1 MMIDRSKS
9 LQELDG
15 DDWGEPTLDSHL
27 VATCHRLRFKP
38 INEFRVEDLRIM
50 VGQSIGLEVLVPV
63 AIEVLEI
70 NLFAEGDFYPGDLLE
85 TLISAPQPQFWREHS
100 GLARRLDA
108 VLRRAMENLSMLGEI
123 DRKNLV
129 EALSEV
135 SWQIEEIRKA
145 VKTGANSANSGV
157 GVR

>member
-9 LQELDG
+9 LQELDRG
-15 DDWGEPTLDSHL
+15 DWGEPTVGSPF
-27 VATCHRLRFKP
+27 VATCHRLRRKP
-38 INEFRVEDLRIM
+38 IKDFTVEDLRIM
-50 VGQSIGLEVLVPV
+50 VGQSIGLEFLVPL

-85 TLISAPQPQFWREHS
+85 SLISGPQPQFWREHS
-100 GLARRLDA
+100 DLARRLDA

-129 EALSEV
+129 EALNEV
-135 SWQIEEIRKA
+135 SWQIEQIRKA
-145 VKTGANSANSGV
+145 AKTVAYSGDNP
-157 GVR
+157 R